1 MKIDAMKV
9 NTMKKKAMLF
19 VLVIWGHITLL
30 DLMFINH
37 RGLVILW
44 QENSRYQTI
53 FTHLFIV
60 LLTFALYLALVKLQ
74 QRLPAFNKA
83 RKVDK
88 P

>member
-1 MKIDAMKV
+1 MKTNVMKISAMK
-9 NTMKKKAMLF
+9 TKAMLF
-19 VLVIWGHITLL
+19 VLVIWVHITLL

-60 LLTFALYLALVKLQ
+60 LLTFVLYLTLVKLQ
-74 QRLPAFNKA
+74 QLPVFYKA
-83 RKVDK
+83 RAAAKAK
-88 P
+88 

>member
-1 MKIDAMKV
+1 MKTNVMK
-9 NTMKKKAMLF
+9 MKAILF

-30 DLMFINH
+30 DLMFINN

-44 QENSRYQTI
+44 QENSRFQTI

-74 QRLPAFNKA
+74 QRLPAFNKTSTIT
-83 RKVDK
+83 K